1 MSKISILKVENPS
14 CLWGRLTEMT
24 EHYSSLWIKMNQFY
38 GDVTLVKQ
46 KQKPTSLEKGQVYVV
61 FWTVKNLWCR
71 ALVESTIMDSL
82 SCQAC
87 CLLVDHGER
96 IMVSSEQVYVA
107 LSSFLQLPAWVR
119 KFRLARIKPTT
130 MKISLYK
137 EKAKLKPS
145 ASWNSSATLYLH
157 NLLLAS
163 TQTEAAL
170 LEMESDSTPI
180 ELYLT
185 IDNVKICVNDDLVG
199 KMFAY
204 YTRDSTGRSELC
216 PVGRVPF
223 MLSTNILAQ
232 DGCRSP
238 KKQAAQ
244 TEQHFCEHT
253 VMSQSS
259 DSDETGETA
268 ACSLLQRKLPVVI
281 SCDEDDNQIS
291 SQKRPRRDSGTAET
305 DSDSSEENDSSL
317 AAVLAQNLDL
327 FRFLK
332 FLNHD
337 TSSPQDSS
345 SVSPNDEMIDNQPQ
359 EVTEWLNT
367 SPESR
372 QQDTSKLPKTLFTTV
387 EQQQHNSAHDSTLSG
402 ANDVLHRSNVENAA
416 FEETSL
422 NELSESEPEAEE
434 VLRTEEDRVCSRLNE
449 LSESE
454 PEAEEVLRTEEDR
467 VCSRLLEWLNPNPLN
482 PNPDAVNDISLQDT
496 IISEVLVHSALSV
509 ETCNTL
515 GDAPITDV
523 LRKMLLRNK
532 FDTLSPAERY
542 SWPMVARGCN
552 TLIITPNADNPLS
565 YLAPLLSHIL
575 LNSIFTSQTTYSGP
589 IAVLLCSG
597 WEKAQAVYD
606 LLEEAKLSQSLC
618 PVIVL
623 LGVGKDEAKAV
634 KIPKNCLLLVTTPFT
649 LVRLLSCHCFLFL
662 RLCHLVL
669 DEADHLFELAPD
681 EMETILKHFQRVT
694 CNEENA
700 FHPQQL
706 VAIAKCWTSH
716 MEGLI
721 SGHMSDPCIIITA
734 PEEAALYG
742 NVQQV
747 IFMTPEVSKISV
759 LLSVLDLNPDVGQ
772 KTVVV
777 ANSAQEVEDVF
788 KAVNNKSAFCLKTHE
803 GITHEN
809 DFVIEQWRKDIGP
822 GTHVILVTT
831 SACLRCLGIRD
842 ATCLVHFGFPTSPK
856 QFGSRFFCMSENF
869 RNLSQQVC
877 SQDPRK
883 VARSV
888 MLISEGN
895 ARHVLGVER
904 YLKRTN
910 APLPPELVSFAQE
923 VHAIREHLKAD
934 RPLCNHLKRFGF
946 CRNSS
951 VCPDRHKFS
960 SQLDQSELP
969 ASGLIEV
976 VPLHIKSASV
986 FYGHVI
992 RKDDSSFKAMTT
1004 EMAAFYADRKP
1015 GASDL
1020 LLGGLYAVQQ
1030 DQEFHRVKILSLND
1044 RDDRLFFT
1052 VMVSFIDVGKEEEVK
1067 SHEILQLPDQ
1077 FQSLPGQAVEI
1088 IFCGVKP
1095 ADAEADWHP
1104 KVTRVI
1110 HHKIR
1115 GLQHQARAVLS
1126 LGNTVFVD
1134 SLVRVTKIPGTKT
1147 LINEYNVQSEILNTG
1162 MGVCNPEHVGLL
1174 KALCQDD
1181 LANGSIELGC
1191 TVSDSFVGGRSSR
1204 GLPVTFLGPRENG
1217 PRFSED
1223 TGEINLYV
1231 YSDSD
1236 EESDSPSTFH

>member
-1 MSKISILKVENPS
+1 MDLLLSLKVENPS

-253 VMSQSS
+253 GRM
-259 DSDETGETA
+259 
-268 ACSLLQRKLPVVI
+268 
-281 SCDEDDNQIS
+281 
-291 SQKRPRRDSGTAET
+291 
-305 DSDSSEENDSSL
+305 
-317 AAVLAQNLDL
+317 AVSV
-327 FRFLK
+327 FHVFFL
-332 FLNHD
+332 
-337 TSSPQDSS
+337 
-345 SVSPNDEMIDNQPQ
+345 MIYDIF
-359 EVTEWLNT
+359 VY
-367 SPESR
+367 
-372 QQDTSKLPKTLFTTV
+372 
-387 EQQQHNSAHDSTLSG
+387 LS
-402 ANDVLHRSNVENAA
+402 N
-416 FEETSL
+416 
-422 NELSESEPEAEE
+422 
-434 VLRTEEDRVCSRLNE
+434 
-449 LSESE
+449 
-454 PEAEEVLRTEEDR
+454 
-467 VCSRLLEWLNPNPLN
+467 RLLEWLNPNPLN
-482 PNPDAVNDISLQDT
+482 PNPDAVNDVSFL
-496 IISEVLVHSALSV
+496 ISEFILNKLWHKRFLFNHILSLKWLLVFFQ
-509 ETCNTL
+509 
-515 GDAPITDV
+515 
-523 LRKMLLRNK
+523 MLLRNK

-869 RNLSQQVC
+869 RNLSQQ
-877 SQDPRK
+877 DPRK

-1191 TVSDSFVGGRSSR
+1191 TVR
-1204 GLPVTFLGPRENG
+1204 
-1217 PRFSED
+1217 
-1223 TGEINLYV
+1223 
-1231 YSDSD
+1231 
-1236 EESDSPSTFH
+1236 